1 LKRIPSLKDPQMKV
15 LCVWIIS
22 LIIVQVFVHV
32 WVNVEVLPN
41 TWLTLPF
48 ISHGWTALLINL
60 VELMILYRILDTWSS
75 NQVREIRL
83 DNE

>member
-1 LKRIPSLKDPQMKV
+1 MRV

-22 LIIVQVFVHV
+22 LITVQVFVHI

-60 VELMILYRILDTWSS
+60 VELMLLYKILSTVKESS
-75 NQVREIRL
+75 PREIGI

>member
-1 LKRIPSLKDPQMKV
+1 MRV

-22 LIIVQVFVHV
+22 LITVQVFVHI

-60 VELMILYRILDTWSS
+60 VELMFLYKILSTVKESS
-75 NQVREIRL
+75 PREIRI

>member
-1 LKRIPSLKDPQMKV
+1 
-15 LCVWIIS
+15 
-22 LIIVQVFVHV
+22 LITIQVFVHI

-60 VELMILYRILDTWSS
+60 VELMILYKILSTVKESS
-75 NQVREIRL
+75 PREIRI

>member
-1 LKRIPSLKDPQMKV
+1 MRV

-22 LIIVQVFVHV
+22 LITVQVFVHI
-32 WVNVEVLPN
+32 WVNIEVLPN

-60 VELMILYRILDTWSS
+60 VELMLLYKILSTVKESS
-75 NQVREIRL
+75 PREIRI

>member
-1 LKRIPSLKDPQMKV
+1 MRV

-22 LIIVQVFVHV
+22 LITVQVFVHI

-60 VELMILYRILDTWSS
+60 VELMLLYKILSTVKESS
-75 NQVREIRL
+75 PREIRI